1 MKKAKIAALTGLT
14 VVALTALCAYGMAN
28 ATERKDMS
36 SKTEESSV
44 TTNDNGI
51 VSRTYTECT
60 VSTNGNMVTERRR
73 ETRTNMDA
81 EGNVL
86 ETSTSEFAQSYSVGD
101 VGVSALTVTT
111 GAASTEGEA
120 QPAKDADSFLGLVFG
135 EPFEAEDATF
145 EKDPDEPAYVRT
157 TFTPATPLDGFDD
170 YYVYVTPKTHRVAK
184 IYACAKTAVEPGPN
198 WRRHYLIE
206 ALEKRYG
213 TWARPCSY
221 RRPCY
226 AFNIGQNRF
235 VTACLAGASPDYETV
250 IAAWD
255 NSLASE
261 AAKEFEDLREEAR
274 KNAAEKRSQR
284 VEAAAAA
291 F

>member
-1 MKKAKIAALTGLT
+1 MKKAKIAALTGLA
-14 VVALTALCAYGMAN
+14 ALAVTGICAYGMAN

-44 TTNDNGI
+44 TTNENGI
-51 VSRTYTECT
+51 VSRTYTECS
-60 VSTNGNMVTERRR
+60 VATNGNMVTERRR

-81 EGNVL
+81 DGNVL

-101 VGVSALTVTT
+101 VGVTPIQAET
-111 GAASTEGEA
+111 STEGEVA
-120 QPAKDADSFLGLVFG
+120 SARTADSFLGLTFGEVFG
-135 EPFEAEDATF
+135 GGDTEFG
-145 EKDPDEPAYVRT
+145 KDPDEPVYMRAAFV
-157 TFTPATPLDGFDD
+157 PEKPLEGFDD
-170 YYVYVTPKTHRVAK
+170 YYVYVTPKTHRVAR
-184 IYACAKTAVEPGPN
+184 IYACAKNAVDPGPN

-226 AFNIGQNRF
+226 AFAIGSDRY
-235 VTACLAGASPDYETV
+235 VTISLMGASPDYETV

-255 NSLASE
+255 NGLGRE
-261 AAKEFEDLREEAR
+261 AAREFEELRDEAR